1 MPNARWPMS
10 YARSARAP
18 HDDSPQIP
26 KPTRNCRDVNAE
38 LREVIAQGAPW
49 ARRTE
54 FVPMADG
61 SLRRRI
67 IRHDGTVEKDEVID
81 AARVPVA
88 AARADTGLS
97 LAEFARLL
105 GVSLRTL
112 QDWESGRRN
121 PSGAAQALLRI
132 AVQHPRIVHEA
143 AA

>member
-1 MPNARWPMS
+1 MT
-10 YARSARAP
+10 
-18 HDDSPQIP
+18 
-26 KPTRNCRDVNAE
+26 KPTRNRRDVNAE

-49 ARRTE
+49 VRRTE

-67 IRHDGTVEKDEVID
+67 TRHDGTVEKDEVID

-88 AARADTGLS
+88 AARAGTGLS
-97 LAEFARLL
+97 QAEFARLL

-121 PSGAAQALLRI
+121 PSGAAQTLLRI